1 MAEWRFWRTS
11 KQLAPER
18 RPLPEALSLPKA
30 SRHCEFNTVK
40 GENKV
45 PQSPQSHL
53 LLTTKL
59 FIRSFR
65 SNKNFQ
71 GRNPYTSFTNI
82 YPSSTQIPTSHV
94 NLSPGSFNFLSSSKV
109 GLFPPP
115 KPPTL
120 IVLGRIHSNQQRRHS
135 MIPSHSPH
143 LTVSPPGST
152 AEAWD
157 SEL

>member
-45 PQSPQSHL
+45 PQSHL

-71 GRNPYTSFTNI
+71 GRNTCTSFTNI
-82 YPSSTQIPTSHV
+82 YPSSTQIPTSRV

-120 IVLGRIHSNQQRRHS
+120 IVLGRTHSNQQRRHF
-135 MIPSHSPH
+135 MIPSHSPPTLRSHH
-143 LTVSPPGST
+143 L
-152 AEAWD
+152 A
-157 SEL
+157 L